1 MNPVEP
7 ELPEERAQSLQGDG
21 GESEFPSA
29 SDEAT
34 SVEADRVEAEPVHEE
49 PPLVAAI
56 ADDSAQMAAELTDA
70 PRVEPPP
77 SAAPPPVESRSE
89 TAARAAAKIQA
100 GSVAMKQAA
109 AAGREK
115 LRGWAERLGPVSGAG
130 SEKLKAAS
138 QKLRGRFGALSPR
151 NRWIVGGAAG
161 ALGIALLSGLIYLIA
176 SDSESD
182 VDSSMLLPVVTPLT
196 VQKEELVR
204 TVAAPGT
211 VTFLEKAAVVPKVV
225 GRIQTLFAEQGMS
238 VKKGERLAQLE
249 TFELEIQMR
258 QAQARVNAARAQRDV
273 SRARYNVSRREVDRQ
288 IRDLERMQSDIIEA
302 KAGYLNAR
310 RNLENKQEIYE
321 LGGISREEL
330 KSVYTDYLSA
340 MSRYF
345 QSRKNYQ
352 IRAVGFRDEDLRSAS
367 MNVPENPV
375 QKREIFVDFNTQ
387 VEREDVRAAD
397 ANVRNAELE
406 LDSIRLMI
414 KESTLVSPLDGVVA
428 SRALDVG
435 ESVKQDEPVF
445 TVVRMDRLLVS
456 INIAES
462 DLKLIEVDQPVL
474 CTVDAWENEPREG
487 KVKLISPIIDAETRT
502 AEVRIDLDNAE
513 LRLNPGMF
521 VRCSVDVETKA
532 DAVAIPETALV
543 DRREENEQK
552 IAEVYVLQNGLAF
565 RRQVTLGGQFGERVE
580 ITGGLQPGEQIA
592 ADNVDALR
600 EGSKVRLREES
611 PLDPA
616 SPRPETRRTREDPT
630 RPDAA
635 PANKPIEEQPREEKE
650 PQQKQREE
658 KAGETRAGEGRR

>member
-7 ELPEERAQSLQGDG
+7 ELPEERAQSLPGD
-21 GESEFPSA
+21 
-29 SDEAT
+29 
-34 SVEADRVEAEPVHEE
+34 
-49 PPLVAAI
+49 
-56 ADDSAQMAAELTDA
+56 ADDSTFPNASEDMPIVPAFATDSADGETALEAPPNAASA
-70 PRVEPPP
+70 PVEPAE
-77 SAAPPPVESRSE
+77 SAAAAAQSSVRLQ
-89 TAARAAAKIQA
+89 ARAA
-100 GSVAMKQAA
+100 AMKQAA
-109 AAGREK
+109 EAGREK
-115 LRGWAERLGPVSGAG
+115 LRGWAKRLGPVSGAG

-138 QKLRGRFGALSPR
+138 QKLRGRFNALTPR
-151 NRWIVGGAAG
+151 NRWIVGGAAS
-161 ALGIALLSGLIYLIA
+161 ALGIALIAGLVYLIA

-204 TVAAPGT
+204 TVASPGT

-273 SRARYNVSRREVDRQ
+273 SRARYNASRREVDRQ

-367 MNVPENPV
+367 MNVPENPA
-375 QKREIFVDFNTQ
+375 QKRESFVDFNTQ

-462 DLKLIEVDQPVL
+462 DLKLVKVDQPVQ

-502 AEVRIDLDNAE
+502 AEVRIDLENAE

-521 VRCSVDVETKA
+521 VRCSVDVETKS
-532 DAVAIPETALV
+532 DAIAIPETALV
-543 DRREENEQK
+543 DRREENGQK

-580 ITGGLQPGEQIA
+580 VTGGLQAGEQIA

-616 SPRPETRRTREDPT
+616 APPSDTQRGREGAT
-630 RPDAA
+630 RPDPA
-635 PANKPIEEQPREEKE
+635 PADKPIERQGEEKGPE
-650 PQQKQREE
+650 QKPREE
-658 KAGETRAGEGRR
+658 KAGEQRAGERRR

>member
-29 SDEAT
+29 SEEANSLAAD
-34 SVEADRVEAEPVHEE
+34 SVPADAAQEESAHEE
-49 PPLVAAI
+49 IPLVAAI
-56 ADDSAQMAAELTDA
+56 ADDA
-70 PRVEPPP
+70 PGAVESVPQ
-77 SAAPPPVESRSE
+77 SAAPSSAAPDRTAEAAAR
-89 TAARAAAKIQA
+89 TAAKLQA
-100 GSVAMKQAA
+100 GSAALKQAA
-109 AAGREK
+109 EASREK
-115 LRGWAERLGPVSGAG
+115 LRGWAKRLGPVSGAG
-130 SEKLKAAS
+130 SEKLKDVS

-151 NRWIVGGAAG
+151 NRWLVGGAAG
-161 ALGIALLSGLIYLIA
+161 ALGVALIAGLIYLIA

-182 VDSSMLLPVVTPLT
+182 VDSSMLLPIVTPLT

-225 GRIQTLFAEQGMS
+225 GRIQTLYAEQGMS

-273 SRARYNVSRREVDRQ
+273 SRARYNASRREVDRQ

-352 IRAVGFRDEDLRSAS
+352 IRAVGFRDEDLRSAR
-367 MNVPENPV
+367 MNVPQNPAE
-375 QKREIFVDFNTQ
+375 KRESFVDFNTQ

-414 KESTLVSPLDGVVA
+414 KESTLVSPLEGVVA

-462 DLKLIEVDQPVL
+462 DLKLIKVDQPVL

-487 KVKLISPIIDAETRT
+487 KVKLISPVIDAETRT

-532 DAVAIPETALV
+532 DAIAIPETALV
-543 DRREENEQK
+543 DRREENGQK
-552 IAEVYVLQNGLAF
+552 IADVYVLQNGLAF
-565 RRQVTLGGQFGERVE
+565 RRQVILGGQFGERVE
-580 ITGGLQPGEQIA
+580 IAGGLQPGEQIA

-616 SPRPETRRTREDPT
+616 PAASETPRPRADKPRED
-630 RPDAA
+630 A
-635 PANKPIEEQPREEKE
+635 Q
-650 PQQKQREE
+650 PQQKPSEE
-658 KAGETRAGEGRR
+658 KAGEPQAGERRQ